1 MNNITLHSLMDK
13 GSATSL
19 LCRAVSNSVRGKR
32 TFFSEELITHATD
45 IIIPRNKQIN
55 FFCQNVS
62 ASNVTVQ
69 SQWTGLLELYRGSS
83 DSCLPTVYRCLF
95 SLR

>member
-19 LCRAVSNSVRGKR
+19 LCRAVSLELEENVH
-32 TFFSEELITHATD
+32 FFSEELITYATD

-55 FFCQNVS
+55 FFS
-62 ASNVTVQ
+62 K
-69 SQWTGLLELYRGSS
+69 GLPKRFGIECHSTIPVDR
-83 DSCLPTVYRCLF
+83 TA
-95 SLR
+95 